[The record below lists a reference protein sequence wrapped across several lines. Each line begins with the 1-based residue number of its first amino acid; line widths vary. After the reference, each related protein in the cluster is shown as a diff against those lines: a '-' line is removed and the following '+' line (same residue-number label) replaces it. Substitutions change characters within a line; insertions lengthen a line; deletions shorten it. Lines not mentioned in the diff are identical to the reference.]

1 MEFLYK
7 FCYGLTTLLGFA
19 QGLFVL
25 SKNPRSR
32 VNVIWAMM
40 SFSVALW
47 ALEATCFFEPD
58 YRKALFGWRLFNA
71 AAIFIP
77 VLFTHFCLALLNKPL
92 KESRVTIAGYV
103 LAICIGSLSWTPWY
117 IPSVS
122 PKLIFPNYVNPG
134 PLYVVFTI
142 LFFFLV
148 FYSHWLLF
156 RHLREQTRERQNQIK
171 YVALATIIGYAC
183 GSTTFLLVYD
193 IPFNPWPSLFTFI
206 YAAVITYAI
215 VKHHLMDIKV
225 AITRTGVLLATYL
238 IVLGIPFLVGW
249 WGREWLEQAVGRDWW
264 LVPLGLCTVLATV
277 GPFAYAYLR
286 RQAEARLL
294 REQRRYQRTLQLAA
308 RGMTRVRDV
317 NKLANLITRLVSRTV
332 RLTHASLFLW
342 DPPRQRYF
350 LSASHGPKRLA
361 LQSRYELETS
371 HPLIQ
376 RLTANRRAIA
386 REEFTREPQSFVS
399 QELEQLEAS
408 LAVPGM
414 IEDHLVGFLAL
425 GSKVSGEGYSTDD
438 LHAFAT
444 LANEA
449 AIAIEN
455 ATSYEELLKM
465 NQQLKVASDRLLL
478 QERQAAAGQFAAGMA
493 HEIKNPLSAI
503 KTFAQYLPERYRD
516 PKFRETFFRIVQS
529 QIDRINELVLE
540 LSAFAKPSPLQLQ
553 AVQLSELV
561 KEILSFLSNQCLQQ
575 KVEIRN
581 TVKPNG
587 LLVTA
592 DPQQLRQVLLN
603 LFLNSL
609 EAMADGGRLEVA
621 SQPNGS
627 FLTLR
632 ISDTGCG
639 IGPEEQRQVWDPFFT
654 TKERGMGLGLAIVK
668 GIIERHGG
676 RIHLSSAPGKGTTVE
691 IALPTTERVKTSPQ
705 P

>member
-386 REEFTREPQSFVS
+386 KEEFTREPQSFVN